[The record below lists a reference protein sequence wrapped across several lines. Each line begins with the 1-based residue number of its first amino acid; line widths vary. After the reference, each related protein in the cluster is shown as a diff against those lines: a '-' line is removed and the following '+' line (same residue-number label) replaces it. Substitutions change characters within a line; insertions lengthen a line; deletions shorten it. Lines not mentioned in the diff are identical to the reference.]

1 MRLRAEWLV
10 EVKLTG
16 VDVLILLISHHQIIT
31 ISIKKDNTIALLLF
45 LILPRVSFNLVVGV
59 SFLVQSYLETFEK
72 LMF

>member
-10 EVKLTG
+10 EAKLTG
-16 VDVLILLISHHQIIT
+16 VDVLILLISHIQIIT